1 MSSTVTNNQAS
12 DIFDRRI
19 LNKFTSLLPTK
30 YKIFAYRK
38 LEENG
43 ESVIFYISET
53 LIDVEKESAIDTSVG
68 FISFYIDYLDKDLTV
83 LFVKTNPSFLGNGI
97 GTFLMILAGC
107 YTNSLK
113 DKEITTVKLDDDSDN
128 SWNLEKN
135 IYIKLGL
142 SYVND
147 EPEPEMEGKL
157 SSLISKWGEYK
168 AKYQDKIRSM
178 R

>member
-1 MSSTVTNNQAS
+1 MDTISNNEAS
-12 DIFDRRI
+12 DIFDKRI
-19 LNKFTSLLPTK
+19 LNKFTSILPDK

-68 FISFYIDYLDKDLTV
+68 FVSFYIDYQDKDLTI
-83 LFVKTNPSFLGNGI
+83 LFVKTNPLFLGNGI

-113 DKEITTVKLDDDSDN
+113 EKEITTVKLDDDSDN

-147 EPEPEMEGKL
+147 EPEPEMEGEL
-157 SSLISKWGEYK
+157 STLISKWSEYK
-168 AKYQDKIRSM
+168 TKYQNRLKNM
-178 R
+178 K